1 MARVYSVF
9 YNYGYQTEEHLFD
22 TRDLQRARKVAIEA
36 TEAYEQGEINVCY
49 FVEDEFVSVDTYEIN
64 SEYA

>member
-1 MARVYSVF
+1 MIMYQVW
-9 YNYGYQTEEHLFD
+9 YNYGYANEECLFN
-22 TRDLQRARKVAIEA
+22 TRNLQHAREVAMEA

-49 FVEDEFVSVDTYEIN
+49 FIEDEFVSVDTYEIN